1 MGNYHVRFLG
11 EGAAAMPLPYP
22 TTRRARNASSE
33 RRAEGR
39 SSCTEAVAE
48 RTCKQENVQKRIHL
62 AQPYSFIHSRAVD
75 RVLGLVF
82 TSILD

>member
-22 TTRRARNASSE
+22 TTRRARYASSE

-48 RTCKQENVQKRIHL
+48 WTCKQEICKLPNLPYISRSLVQWW
-62 AQPYSFIHSRAVD
+62 
-75 RVLGLVF
+75 
-82 TSILD
+82 